1 MIRRLFIIVSLL
13 VLGTASYASNGESFA
28 IRRGVNLSHWLSQR
42 VENGPAI
49 KDGMHEIDFRKIARN
64 GFDHVRLPIDEE
76 VMWNEQ
82 GQKNEEAFHFL
93 HQGIRWAMQNDL
105 RVIVDL
111 HIIRSHYFNAGN
123 EGKQNRL
130 WNDVNE
136 QNHFLDLWKEL
147 VTELKVY
154 PTSAVAYEIMNEP
167 TAPDH
172 SDWNKLLAKAY
183 QVIRSVEKDRVLVLG
198 SNMWQGVGTFQYLE
212 VPQGDPNILLS
223 CHFYEPFLLSH
234 YKAEWTEFGNYQG
247 NVHYPG
253 YLVTDDEFNRLSETD
268 KKLVGRWKTPWNRKT
283 LVSFLMKAKQVADE
297 KGLHLYCGEFGMY
310 EKAPVADALRWYKDV
325 ISVFDSLDIAWAKW
339 DYQGGF
345 GIYTVKNQPKTELI
359 QTILSGKSKPII
371 VGGVLAYLNDNL
383 PIEERVKDAL
393 SRMTLEE
400 KTRLSYADGRFSTP
414 GCARLGIPGLMYSDG
429 PHGVRAE
436 ICWNSWDYA
445 GWTNDSCTA
454 FPALTCLAST
464 WNPVLSKAYGV
475 AIGEEALFRNKSVL
489 LGPGVNI
496 YRTPLNG
503 RNFEYLG
510 EDPYLA
516 ARMCVPYIQGVQE
529 NGVAACVKHYALN
542 NQELWRNHIDVQVS
556 DRALYEIYLPAFK
569 AAVMEGK
576 TWTIMGA
583 YNKVRGTHAAH
594 NKLLNNDI
602 LKGEWGFDG
611 CVVTDWGAAH
621 DTYEAAMYGLD
632 LELGTYTNGLTSN
645 SDLGYNDYYLGDA
658 YLRMIKDGK
667 IPMEVVEEK
676 AARVLR
682 LIFRTSM
689 NRNKGFGAMANENH
703 EETAYRI
710 ATEGIVL
717 LKNESRFDKKPLLPI
732 QKGAYKRIL
741 VVGDNAIRNLMMGGG
756 SSELKPKKVIT
767 PLDALKEEFGDCITF
782 SQGYVAGRP
791 MFDRADVI
799 PQSVIDS
806 LYSAAIEEA
815 KQADLVI
822 FLGGLNKNY
831 QQDCEGDDRKTFELP
846 FEQNRLIKGILDVN
860 QKMVLVLT
868 SGNAVDMPWIEKVPS
883 LIQSWYLG
891 SIGGKA
897 LADVLIGEINPSG
910 KLPFSYPVRLE
921 DCPAHFY
928 GEISYPGDSIRQE
941 YKEDILVGYRW
952 YDTKKIK
959 PLFPFG
965 YGLSYTEFQYGKPV
979 VSATELKAGESLEVK
994 VTVKNTGKVAG
1005 KEIVQLYIGDE
1016 KCSVLRPVKELKDFY
1031 KVELQPGEEQEVAFT
1046 VERDDL
1052 TFFDD
1057 ERHEWIAEPGRF
1069 KIYIGRSSEDIEG
1082 TATFMYCD

>member
-1 MIRRLFIIVSLL
+1 M
-13 VLGTASYASNGESFA
+13 
-28 IRRGVNLSHWLSQR
+28 
-42 VENGPAI
+42 
-49 KDGMHEIDFRKIARN
+49 
-64 GFDHVRLPIDEE
+64 
-76 VMWNEQ
+76 
-82 GQKNEEAFHFL
+82 
-93 HQGIRWAMQNDL
+93 
-105 RVIVDL
+105 
-111 HIIRSHYFNAGN
+111 
-123 EGKQNRL
+123 
-130 WNDVNE
+130 
-136 QNHFLDLWKEL
+136 
-147 VTELKVY
+147 
-154 PTSAVAYEIMNEP
+154 
-167 TAPDH
+167 
-172 SDWNKLLAKAY
+172 
-183 QVIRSVEKDRVLVLG
+183 
-198 SNMWQGVGTFQYLE
+198 
-212 VPQGDPNILLS
+212 
-223 CHFYEPFLLSH
+223 
-234 YKAEWTEFGNYQG
+234 
-247 NVHYPG
+247 
-253 YLVTDDEFNRLSETD
+253 
-268 KKLVGRWKTPWNRKT
+268 
-283 LVSFLMKAKQVADE
+283 
-297 KGLHLYCGEFGMY
+297 
-310 EKAPVADALRWYKDV
+310 
-325 ISVFDSLDIAWAKW
+325 
-339 DYQGGF
+339 
-345 GIYTVKNQPKTELI
+345 
-359 QTILSGKSKPII
+359 
-371 VGGVLAYLNDNL
+371 
-383 PIEERVKDAL
+383 
-393 SRMTLEE
+393 
-400 KTRLSYADGRFSTP
+400 
-414 GCARLGIPGLMYSDG
+414 
-429 PHGVRAE
+429 
-436 ICWNSWDYA
+436 
-445 GWTNDSCTA
+445 
-454 FPALTCLAST
+454 
-464 WNPVLSKAYGV
+464 
-475 AIGEEALFRNKSVL
+475 
-489 LGPGVNI
+489 
-496 YRTPLNG
+496 
-503 RNFEYLG
+503 
-510 EDPYLA
+510 
-516 ARMCVPYIQGVQE
+516 
-529 NGVAACVKHYALN
+529 
-542 NQELWRNHIDVQVS
+542 
-556 DRALYEIYLPAFK
+556 
-569 AAVMEGK
+569 
-576 TWTIMGA
+576 
-583 YNKVRGTHAAH
+583 
-594 NKLLNNDI
+594 
-602 LKGEWGFDG
+602 
-611 CVVTDWGAAH
+611 TDWGAAH

>member
-1 MIRRLFIIVSLL
+1 MKKIIFFVLSIVSF
-13 VLGTASYASNGESFA
+13 VGVYASQNKAFE
-28 IRRGVNLSHWLSQR
+28 IKRGVNLSHWLSQR
-42 VENGPAI
+42 GENSPAI
-49 KDGMHEIDFRKIARN
+49 KDGMSEIDFIRISRA

-76 VMWNEQ
+76 VLWHED
-82 GQKNEEAFHFL
+82 GQMNKDAFSYL
-93 HQGIRWAMQNDL
+93 HKGIKWALQNNL

-111 HIIRSHYFNAGN
+111 HIVRTHNFNAGKKKKKN
-123 EGKQNRL
+123 PL
-130 WNDVNE
+130 WDSPE
-136 QNHFLDLWKEL
+136 AQEHFINLWSDLIN
-147 VTELKVY
+147 ELKSY
-154 PTSAVAYEIMNEP
+154 PVSDVAYEIMNEP

-172 SDWNKLLAKAY
+172 DDWNKLVEKAY
-183 QVIRSVEKDRVLVLG
+183 KLIRGAEKERVVVIG
-198 SNMWQGVGTFQYLE
+198 SNMWQGVDTFKYLR
-212 VPQGDPNILLS
+212 VPQGDEFILLS

-234 YKAEWTEFGNYQG
+234 YKAGWTEFGKYQG
-247 NVHYPG
+247 DVHYPG
-253 YLVTDDEFNRLSETD
+253 YLVSKDEYDSYSEAD
-268 KKLVGRWKTPWNRKT
+268 KKLTARWTMFPWNKEMLASYLSR
-283 LVSFLMKAKQVADE
+283 AKKIADE
-297 KGLHLYCGEFGMY
+297 KGLNLYCGEFGIY
-310 EKAPVADALRWYKDV
+310 EKAPSEDALRWYRDV
-325 ISVFDSLDIAWAKW
+325 IDVFDSMDIAWAKW
-339 DYQGGF
+339 DYKGGF
-345 GIYTVKNQPKTELI
+345 GVYTSDNQPKKEL
-359 QTILSGKSKPII
+359 LKAVMSGSGKKITVGETPIYLDVRKPIE
-371 VGGVLAYLNDNL
+371 L
-383 PIEERVKDAL
+383 RVKDAL

-464 WNPVLSKAYGV
+464 WNPSLSKEYGV
-475 AIGEEALFRNKSVL
+475 AIGEEARYRNKNVL

-503 RNFEYLG
+503 RNFEYMG

-516 ARMCVPYIQGVQE
+516 SRMCVPYIQGVQE

-542 NQELWRNHIDVQVS
+542 NQEHWRNHIDVNVS

-569 AAVMEGK
+569 AAIEEGK
-576 TWTIMGA
+576 SWTIMGA

-645 SDLGYNDYYLGDA
+645 SDLGYDDYYLGNA
-658 YLRMIKDGK
+658 YLKMVKEGK
-667 IPMEVVEEK
+667 IPMEVVDDK
-676 AARVLR
+676 ASRVLR
-682 LIFRTSM
+682 LIFRTAM
-689 NRNKGFGAMANENH
+689 GENDKFGAMSNDSH
-703 EETAYRI
+703 YETAYKI

-717 LKNESRFDKKPLLPI
+717 LKNENKFDGESLLPI
-732 QKGAYKRIL
+732 HKGKYKRIL
-741 VVGDNAIRNLMMGGG
+741 VVGDNAVRNLMMGGG

-767 PLDALKEEFGDCITF
+767 PLEALTEKFGKDCIAF
-782 SQGYVAGRP
+782 SQGYMASRP

-799 PQSVIDS
+799 PQSVVDS
-806 LYSAAIEEA
+806 LYKAAIAEA
-815 KQADLVI
+815 EKSDLVI
-822 FLGGLNKNY
+822 FMGGLNKNY
-831 QQDCEGDDRKTFELP
+831 QQDCEGDDRQTFQLP
-846 FEQNRLIKGILDVN
+846 YEQDKLINGILKVN
-860 QKMVLVLT
+860 KKVVVVLT
-868 SGNAVDMPWIEKVPS
+868 SGNAVDMPWLGNVPS
-883 LIQSWYLG
+883 LVQSWYLG

-897 LADVLIGEINPSG
+897 LADVITGDVTPSG
-910 KLPFSYPVRLE
+910 KLPFSYPARLE
-921 DCPAHFY
+921 DCPAHYY

-965 YGLSYTEFQYGKPV
+965 YGLSYTQFEYEKPEI
-979 VSATELKAGESLEVK
+979 SSNIMKSDDIIEIKC
-994 VTVKNTGKVAG
+994 TVKNVGSVTG

-1016 KCSVLRPVKELKDFY
+1016 KCSVLRPLKELKDFC
-1031 KVELQPGEEQEVAFT
+1031 KITLKPGESKEVLFSIDKD
-1046 VERDDL
+1046 EL
-1052 TFFDD
+1052 MFFDD
-1057 ERHEWIAEPGRF
+1057 ELHEWKAEPGKF
-1069 KIYIGRSSEDIEG
+1069 KAYIGSSSKD
-1082 TATFMYCD
+1082 TKWVLDFKLQ